1 MAKNAVNN
9 NAISRDV
16 VKYVAEL
23 SRLALNEKDTATFQH
38 QLARILEYIAQLNE
52 VDTDSTPPTTHV
64 LPTMKDVFREDVLG
78 ESLSQ
83 EEALKNAPDSVRGFF
98 RVPKVI

>member
-1 MAKNAVNN
+1 MNANNINN
-9 NAISRDV
+9 NPISTDV

-23 SRLALNEKDTATFQH
+23 SRLSLDEKDTITFQH

-64 LPTMKDVFREDVLG
+64 LPTMKDVFREDVPG
-78 ESLSQ
+78 GSLSQ
-83 EEALKNAPDSVRGFF
+83 KEALDAAPDSVRGFF
-98 RVPKVI
+98 RVPRVI